1 MKTVKLYG
9 KTFEVS
15 GKWIGYYVEETN
27 EKPEYIVE
35 SITLEGRE
43 VLKLIENSKLYF
55 DILERVVSV

>member
-1 MKTVKLYG
+1 MTVKLYG
-9 KTFEVS
+9 KTFEIS
-15 GKWIGYYVEETN
+15 GKWIGNYNPEIN
-27 EKPEYIVE
+27 EQPEYIVE